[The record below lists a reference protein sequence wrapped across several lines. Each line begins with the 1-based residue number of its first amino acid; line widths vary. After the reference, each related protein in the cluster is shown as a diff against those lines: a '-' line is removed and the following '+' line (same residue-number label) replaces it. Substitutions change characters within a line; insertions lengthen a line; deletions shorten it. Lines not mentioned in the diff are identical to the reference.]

1 MENPIMKSI
10 KAALVLSAVGML
22 GGCIAVP
29 VGPGYYGGP
38 GGYYTPAPAYYGPP
52 VYYGPSFGIGIY
64 GGRGGYRG
72 GFRGW
77 R

>member
-1 MENPIMKSI
+1 MKST
-10 KAALVLSAVGML
+10 KAVLVMSLAAML

-29 VGPGYYGGP
+29 VGPSYGGPGYYGGG

-52 VYYGPSFGIGIY
+52 VYYGPSLGIGFY

-72 GFRGW
+72 W